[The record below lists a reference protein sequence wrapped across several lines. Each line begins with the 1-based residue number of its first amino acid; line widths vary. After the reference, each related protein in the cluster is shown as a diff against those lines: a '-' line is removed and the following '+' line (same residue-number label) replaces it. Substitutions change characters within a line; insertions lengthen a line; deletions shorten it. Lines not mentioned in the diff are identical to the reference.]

1 MECII
6 CSERLIRSAEERN
19 DYEVDIRYN
28 YIVRNISRGIHFLKT
43 DKFKGICQLILVV
56 ISPIITLSFV
66 SLKESRAFGGTD
78 WEFLVHSATIDGS
91 ILLWLNLMLFVIEVV
106 FIVRTIFK
114 ISKKIGA

>member
-1 MECII
+1 MIMKWILGII
-6 CSERLIRSAEERN
+6 ILL
-19 DYEVDIRYN
+19 
-28 YIVRNISRGIHFLKT
+28 GILAGGYTFLKT

-91 ILLWLNLMLFVIEVV
+91 ILPWLNLILYVIEVV
-106 FIVRTIFK
+106 LIVRTIFV
-114 ISKKIGA
+114 ISKKREV